1 MRKPSKKKV
10 VLGLVALVL
19 IFIAVSGIVTI
30 VRHQAETKE
39 YASWAEAFQPHL
51 GEYLHSEY
59 SPAQDAEPSQG
70 YIRGKLV
77 VVDSTTGE
85 LDDLNSFQDLTDL
98 RARSPEEVGT
108 VVLTAPLKGMVAIYE
123 NLKVGFQWTI
133 EVTVVDFPAKMIV
146 SRGKFTGSMPPETV
160 RGDQA
165 GEGERPTA
173 EIIAFLK
180 SLPRK

>member
-10 VLGLVALVL
+10 VLGLVVLLLV
-19 IFIAVSGIVTI
+19 FMAVSGIVTV
-30 VRHQAETKE
+30 VRQQAETKE

-59 SPAQDAEPSQG
+59 SPAQDAKPSQG

-85 LDDLNSFQDLTDL
+85 LDGLNSFLDLADL

-108 VVLTAPLKGMVAIYE
+108 VVLTAPRKGMVAIYE
-123 NLKVGFQWTI
+123 NLKVGMQWTI
-133 EVTVVDFPAKMIV
+133 EVTVVDLPAKMIV
-146 SRGKFTGSMPPETV
+146 CR
-160 RGDQA
+160 
-165 GEGERPTA
+165 GERGGRA
-173 EIIAFLK
+173 LLD
-180 SLPRK
+180 SLIGPIGDRLRLRLLSVRSVV